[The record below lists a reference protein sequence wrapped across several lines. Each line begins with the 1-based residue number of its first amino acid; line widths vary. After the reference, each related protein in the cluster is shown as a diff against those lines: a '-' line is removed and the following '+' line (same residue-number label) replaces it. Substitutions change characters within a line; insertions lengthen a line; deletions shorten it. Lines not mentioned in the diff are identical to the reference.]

1 MIASVR
7 DKRMVEYPR
16 WIIVLTF
23 LPLGWLVYYNSMV
36 HADEDERRER
46 LRRLMGDRQTFR
58 VTGDFIDEY
67 EYVYERD
74 VTSFQKGSQFV
85 PDPVFARQVYAELRD
100 VEDRK
105 SSYQLKLETAQREF
119 EDNTDELRELAA
131 KLQAAQVRRNEIAK
145 DIQQHETTLSLEGSV
160 DALHDQMVMAEF
172 QSISMLKGV
181 VGVRVF
187 HGALS
192 VLVKGEVE
200 YDGVRYDKGDWELR
214 IIPGQYEMWSHEV
227 RSGVRKSWKKEYG
240 RGEYPDYRNPQKDY
254 CFGGIETHIEEN
266 IARGQ
271 YLQALEL
278 AVLCINSVNKEDYK
292 HIPAALK
299 RIEE

>member
-1 MIASVR
+1 MALQIVITIVLINFFVLVVLHMIASVR
-7 DKRMVEYPR
+7 DKRMVEYPW
-16 WIIVLTF
+16 WIILLTF
-23 LPLGWLVYYNSMV
+23 LPLGWFVYYNSMV

-46 LRRLMGDRQTFR
+46 LGRLMGDRQTFR

-145 DIQQHETTLSLEGSV
+145 DIQQYETTLSSESSV

-172 QSISMLKGV
+172 QSISMLILAKLPGV
-181 VGVRVF
+181 TTSF
-187 HGALS
+187 S
-192 VLVKGEVE
+192 S
-200 YDGVRYDKGDWELR
+200 R
-214 IIPGQYEMWSHEV
+214 IL
-227 RSGVRKSWKKEYG
+227 KEICTQI
-240 RGEYPDYRNPQKDY
+240 RQ
-254 CFGGIETHIEEN
+254 C
-266 IARGQ
+266 
-271 YLQALEL
+271 
-278 AVLCINSVNKEDYK
+278 
-292 HIPAALK
+292 
-299 RIEE
+299 